1 MRNRQ
6 KQRELR
12 RAGIRREENIGA
24 KNAEHYSDPTPRE
37 AVGEIVRERK
47 GKEWLSGKR

>member
-12 RAGIRREENIGA
+12 RAGIRREVSIDTR
-24 KNAEHYSDPTPRE
+24 NAEYYSDPTPCE
-37 AVGEIVRERK
+37 AVKKIIKEAK
-47 GKEWLSGKR
+47 GK

>member
-12 RAGIRREENIGA
+12 QAGIRREQNIGGR
-24 KNAEHYSDPTPRE
+24 NAEHYSDPTPRE
-37 AVGEIVRERK
+37 AVREIV
-47 GKEWLSGKR
+47 KEVKQK

>member
-12 RAGIRREENIGA
+12 RAGIRREENIGGR
-24 KNAEHYSDPTPRE
+24 NAEYYNDPTPRQ
-37 AVGEIVRERK
+37 AVREIVKEAKRK
-47 GKEWLSGKR
+47 

>member
-12 RAGIRREENIGA
+12 RAGIRREQTIGWR
-24 KNAEHYSDPTPRE
+24 NAEYYNDPTPRE
-37 AVGEIVRERK
+37 AVREIVKERRRRN
-47 GKEWLSGKR
+47 G